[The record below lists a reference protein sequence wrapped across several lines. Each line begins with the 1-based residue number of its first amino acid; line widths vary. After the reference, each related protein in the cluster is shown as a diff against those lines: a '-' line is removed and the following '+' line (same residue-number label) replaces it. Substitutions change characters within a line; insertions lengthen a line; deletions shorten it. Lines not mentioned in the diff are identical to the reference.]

1 MMIFPF
7 NLQTTL
13 IASGVALVTG
23 LYGGYKL
30 TSNYYDAKQSKV
42 DQAVIEQLVNQA
54 SIDRTTISYL
64 NIDKQTLQKAYSSL
78 GRKANETKLTSNKC
92 TVTDDAIRLRNE
104 SLLGKEV
111 LPGAPTGTNATGGTR
126 ASGGIDFTTY
136 FQNDLDNDEKCNINR
151 AKIKRMYDW
160 CISTFGED
168 RCKGIEVK

>member
-1 MMIFPF
+1 MMIPTIPY
-7 NLQTTL
+7 LTPIL
-13 IASGVALVTG
+13 CGISLATG

-54 SIDRTTISYL
+54 SIDRTTIS
-64 NIDKQTLQKAYSSL
+64 YSSL